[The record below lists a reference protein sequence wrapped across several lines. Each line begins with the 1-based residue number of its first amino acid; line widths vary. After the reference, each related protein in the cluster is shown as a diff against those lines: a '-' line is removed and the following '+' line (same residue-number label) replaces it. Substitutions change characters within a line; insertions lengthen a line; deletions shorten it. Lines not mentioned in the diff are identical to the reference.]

1 MQKYTIRI
9 RIWKQNKYGDP
20 DENACVGEY
29 FSENAAYADMEVL
42 RFICMSYGV
51 ERFTFEVEEKQ
62 ADKEECGENKSEV

>member
-20 DENACVGEY
+20 DESVCVGEY

-42 RFICMSYGV
+42 RLICMSYGV
-51 ERFTFEVEEKQ
+51 KRFTFEVIEKQ
-62 ADKEECGENKSEV
+62 TDKEE